1 MSRIASATA
10 RGSPRRIGRKHAPRG
25 ESWREMEDL
34 PGTLDIERHALL
46 TGRGRHVWYRRALCS
61 LLVVLPVLALLN
73 VFGQKPSVSDAAG
86 DTGTLTVQAP
96 ERVRGG
102 LLFQVRVDVKAT
114 QEIKEP
120 QLVLSPGLV
129 DQLTLNTT
137 EPDPLSQSSSNG
149 RLTLSYGRIH
159 AGQRLTV
166 WLEYQANPAN
176 LGPQTANIP
185 LPDGDKPIAIVKRD
199 ITILP

>member
-10 RGSPRRIGRKHAPRG
+10 RVSPRRIRRKHAPRG

-34 PGTLDIERHALL
+34 PGSLDVERHVLL
-46 TGRGRHVWYRRALCS
+46 KGRERHSWYRRALFS
-61 LLVVLPVLALLN
+61 LLLVLPVLALLN

-86 DTGTLTVQAP
+86 AAGTLTVQGP

-120 QLVLSPGLV
+120 QLVLSRACS
-129 DQLTLNTT
+129 T
-137 EPDPLSQSSSNG
+137 SS
-149 RLTLSYGRIH
+149 R
-159 AGQRLTV
+159 
-166 WLEYQANPAN
+166 
-176 LGPQTANIP
+176 
-185 LPDGDKPIAIVKRD
+185 
-199 ITILP
+199 